1 MSVAL
6 HSLTNPRSV
15 SVLLKSTVIMVFK
28 VAVAALAASA
38 QLSMAYQKPAAP
50 SAGMRLIKTSE
61 EDPGKWI
68 NKEDK
73 YSMIKSKGGCA
84 HYIDIT
90 NIEDAAVLNRLSS
103 KDRIEVKKVAE
114 FPTELSHVEEANGFI
129 SSANTDGPQTWVDH
143 LASYHN
149 RHCES
154 ETGTEAAGWIFEK
167 VQEIASANSDI
178 TVEQFPHSDFDQP
191 SVIARIPGTSENLVI
206 IGAHFDSTTGQPS
219 AKAPGADDNASGSV
233 TILESLRVLAEG
245 GFAPDNT
252 LEFHWYGG
260 EEIGLVGSAE
270 IFADYSSKGKNV
282 ISYVNQDMA
291 GYSPSGTPTV
301 ITDYTDSGLNEY
313 VKLLVTEFT
322 GQAPNEDACGYGCS
336 DHASADA
343 NGFRK

>member
-1 MSVAL
+1 M
-6 HSLTNPRSV
+6 
-15 SVLLKSTVIMVFK
+15 IFK

-38 QLSMAYQKPAAP
+38 QLSLAYEKPIAP

-61 EDPGKWI
+61 DDPGKWI

-90 NIEDAAVLNRLSS
+90 NIEDSAVLERLST
-103 KDRIEVKKVAE
+103 KERIEVKKVAE
-114 FPTELSHVEEANGFI
+114 FPSELSHVEEANGFI
-129 SSANTDGPQTWVDH
+129 SSANTDGPQTWLEH
-143 LASYHN
+143 LASYYN

-154 ETGTEAAGWIFEK
+154 ETGTEAAGWLFEK

-178 TVEQFPHSDFDQP
+178 TVEQYPHGDFDQP

-206 IGAHFDSTTGQPS
+206 VGAHFDSTSGQPS
-219 AKAPGADDNASGSV
+219 SKAPGADDNASGSV
-233 TILESLRVLAEG
+233 TVLETLRVLADG
-245 GFAPDNT
+245 GFAPENT

-270 IFADYSSKGKNV
+270 IFADYSSQGKKV
-282 ISYVNQDMA
+282 VSYVNQDMA

-313 VKLLVTEFT
+313 VKLLVTEYT

-343 NGFRK
+343 NGFRKQMRPCM